1 MSSATATQQN
11 TVLKGGEW
19 LIRESAPSD
28 TFIPEDFNEEQKMV
42 KDMCISFLDAE
53 VIPILER
60 IDKLEQGLMP
70 SLVAKAGEQ
79 GLLGTS
85 IPEQYGGLGKDFIT
99 STLVNE
105 GLGGGFSFSVAVAA
119 HTGIGTLPILYFGTE
134 AQKEKYITKLAT
146 GEWKGAY
153 GLTEPNS
160 GSDALGAKTTAK
172 LSDDGKYYL
181 LNGQKCWI
189 TNGGFADVYTVF
201 AKIDGDKF
209 TGFIVERGFEGF
221 TQGPEEHK
229 MGIKGSSTVQLYF
242 QDCKVPVENVLG
254 EIGRGHIIAFNILNI
269 GRLKLCAAALGG
281 AKRAATTSI
290 QYANTRE
297 QFKTAIANFGAIQH
311 KLSEMAIKMWV
322 NESSLYRTSKW
333 IDDKENEML
342 KAGKPFNES
351 LLGAAEEYAI
361 ECAILKVSGS
371 EMLDF
376 VVDEGV
382 QVHGGNGYSDEYVIS
397 KAYRDSRINRIYEG
411 TNEINRLLT
420 VDMVLKRAMKGK
432 LDLMGPAMNVQ
443 KELMSIPDFGSDD
456 EAPFAKE
463 RKLIANFKKAIL
475 MTAGAAVQK
484 LMMKIEN
491 EQELLMNIAD
501 MAIET
506 FNAESALLRVMK
518 LSEMK
523 GADAVQYESDI
534 MQTYLYDAAD
544 RINKAG
550 KDAINSFAEGD
561 EQRMMLLGLKRFTK
575 ADPFNS
581 KEARRRIA
589 KRLIGENKYPL

>member
-1 MSSATATQQN
+1 MNTKEQQAAA
-11 TVLKGGEW
+11 LKGGEW
-19 LIRESAPSD
+19 LIKESSPFD
-28 TFIPEDFNEEQKMV
+28 TFIPEDYNEEQQMV
-42 KDMCISFLDAE
+42 KDMCLSFLDAE
-53 VIPILER
+53 VLPVLDR
-60 IDKLEQGLMP
+60 IDKMEQGLMP

-79 GLLGTS
+79 GLLATS
-85 IPEQYGGLGKDFIT
+85 LPEAYGGLGKDFIT

-105 GLGGGFSFSVAVAA
+105 GLGGGFSFSVAVSA
-119 HTGIGTLPILYFGTE
+119 HTGIGTLPILYFGNE
-134 AQKEKYITKLAT
+134 EQKQKYIPKLAS

-172 LSDDGKYYL
+172 LSSDGKHYL

-254 EIGRGHIIAFNILNI
+254 EVGKGHIIAFNILNI
-269 GRLKLCAAALGG
+269 GRLKLCAAAVGG
-281 AKRAATTSI
+281 AKRAANTSL
-290 QYANTRE
+290 QYALTRE
-297 QFKTAIANFGAIQH
+297 QFKTPISSFGAIKN
-311 KLSEMAIKMWV
+311 KLAEMAIRMWV
-322 NESSLYRTSKW
+322 CETALYRAAKW
-333 IDDKENEML
+333 IDNKETELVNS
-342 KAGKPFNES
+342 GKPFNEA

-361 ECAILKVSGS
+361 ECAMLKVYGS

-382 QVHGGNGYSDEYVIS
+382 QIHGGNGFSDEYVIS

-420 VDMVLKRAMKGK
+420 VDMVLKRAMKGR
-432 LDLMGPAMNVQ
+432 LDLMGPAMAVS
-443 KELMSIPDFGSDD
+443 KELMSIPDFSSGDD
-456 EAPFAKE
+456 APFEKE
-463 RKLIANFKKAIL
+463 RKVVANFKKAIL
-475 MTAGAAVQK
+475 MAAGGAVQK
-484 LMMKIEN
+484 LMAKIEG
-491 EQELLMNIAD
+491 EQEILMNIAD
-501 MAIET
+501 MAIDT
-506 FNAESALLRVMK
+506 YNAESALLRAMK
-518 LSEMK
+518 LVDQRGEAACQLEIDM
-523 GADAVQYESDI
+523 
-534 MQTYLYDAAD
+534 MRTYLYDAAD

-550 KDAINSFAEGD
+550 KDAINGFADGD

-575 ADPFNS
+575 MDAFNS
-581 KEARRRIA
+581 KEAKRRIA
-589 KRLIGENKYPL
+589 AKLTGDQKYPG